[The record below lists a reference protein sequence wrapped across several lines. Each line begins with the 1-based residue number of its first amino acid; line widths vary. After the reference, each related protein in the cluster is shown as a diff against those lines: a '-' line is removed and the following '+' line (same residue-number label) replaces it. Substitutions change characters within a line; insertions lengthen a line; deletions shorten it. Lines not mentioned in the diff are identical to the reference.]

1 MALLTSGTSYMM
13 PGTPHAV
20 LTLED
25 SLAEG
30 GHFYSGLQYKRTLY
44 SILAE
49 HFCGKYIT
57 NASHPRAPLLLFKTL
72 MGLVA
77 KMKYHSSGKF
87 FASAKIDV
95 C

>member
-1 MALLTSGTSYMM
+1 MMA
-13 PGTPHAV
+13 GTPHAV

-25 SLAEG
+25 SLTEG
-30 GHFYSGLQYKRTLY
+30 GHFFSGLQYKRTLY

-57 NASHPRAPLLLFKTL
+57 NASQHRAPLLLFKTL

-77 KMKYHSSGKF
+77 KMKYTTSGEF
-87 FASAKIDV
+87 FVYFCIN
-95 C
+95 